1 MRFNDLH
8 TKESL
13 KSWLRGRIGALAADF
28 DLEVRSNAGAFRTAP
43 GPLTE
48 QLAAAVEEVTGS
60 RPELNTK
67 GGASDARFIRHTAP
81 CVELGLVGATM
92 HQTDE
97 RVDLTDIE
105 GLTRIYEAFLRR
117 FLGPA

>member
-1 MRFNDLH
+1 MQHGPGRRRFLAMRYL
-8 TKESL
+8 
-13 KSWLRGRIGALAADF
+13 ALATDF

-67 GGASDARFIRHTAP
+67 GGTSDARFIRHYCP
-81 CVELGLVGATM
+81 VVELGLVGATM

-97 RVDLTDIE
+97 RVALADLE

-117 FLGPA
+117 FLGAA